1 MSSINSIGS
10 NSNMSSMMQGMQG
23 RRRPDAAEMAENLFS
38 KLDTSSQGYLEK
50 ADLQAAF
57 DKISTTSDSSSGTS
71 ATSSADSLFAQLDT
85 DSDGKVTK
93 TEFSD
98 TLKKLSEQLDEQFM
112 SMRMQGAMSESGM
125 GGMGGMAP
133 PPPPGDDA
141 GFTQEELSSQLE
153 EIGDTDT
160 QRSSLISSVIENF
173 EAADTDSDGK
183 VSFREAMAF
192 EESSSASTTAA
203 STDSTAATATAAS
216 STDSSALDA
225 KVMLQIMRLMDAYG
239 LAGESRGTT
248 NNALSVTA

>member
-125 GGMGGMAP
+125 GGMAA

-173 EAADTDSDGK
+173 AAADTDSDGK

-216 STDSSALDA
+216 STDASALDA

>member
-125 GGMGGMAP
+125 GGMAP

-173 EAADTDSDGK
+173 AAADTDSDGK

-216 STDSSALDA
+216 STDASALDA